1 MSKFIPFYLAGGLI
15 AFSWGALP
23 EHGPWDGWDLA
34 LFQLVNG
41 WIGHSPRWADLV
53 AITNNRLFD
62 LAALACMG
70 GILAGCFFRADGQ
83 ERRRLVAMG
92 VVMLLGALVINQL
105 GHLLPV
111 SRPSPTLMV
120 DGALRLTEISAIPTK
135 DSAGDSFPGD
145 HALFLM
151 IFAGFALRYLP
162 RWAGVVAVVM
172 VPLFS
177 APRILAG
184 AHWMTDVYVGALCLS
199 LICLPLL
206 LLTPVS
212 DRLIDRLAP
221 RLPRWIAR
229 RRMKKEGGSPRL
241 LSFTPHRCC
250 GRREMT
256 RTTPDEPGL
265 SPSQP
270 VWIAPFGFC
279 QPK

>member
-1 MSKFIPFYLAGGLI
+1 M
-15 AFSWGALP
+15 
-23 EHGPWDGWDLA
+23 
-34 LFQLVNG
+34 
-41 WIGHSPRWADLV
+41 
-53 AITNNRLFD
+53 
-62 LAALACMG
+62 
-70 GILAGCFFRADGQ
+70 
-83 ERRRLVAMG
+83 
-92 VVMLLGALVINQL
+92 INQL

-206 LLTPVS
+206 LLTPC
-212 DRLIDRLAP
+212 R
-221 RLPRWIAR
+221 IA
-229 RRMKKEGGSPRL
+229 
-241 LSFTPHRCC
+241 
-250 GRREMT
+250 
-256 RTTPDEPGL
+256 
-265 SPSQP
+265 
-270 VWIAPFGFC
+270 
-279 QPK
+279 

>member
-1 MSKFIPFYLAGGLI
+1 MSKFIPLYLIGGLI
-15 AFSWGALP
+15 AFSWAALP
-23 EHGPWDGWDLA
+23 DHGPWDHWDLA

-41 WIGHSPRWADLV
+41 WLGHSPRWADLV

-70 GILAGCFFRADGQ
+70 GILATCFFRAGEQD
-83 ERRRLVAMG
+83 RRRLVAMG
-92 VVMLLGALVINQL
+92 CVMLLAALVINQL

-120 DGALRLTEISAIPTK
+120 EGALRLTELSTIPTK

-151 IFAGFALRYLP
+151 IFAGFTLRYLP
-162 RWAGVVAVVM
+162 RRAAMIALLM

-199 LICLPLL
+199 LICLPPLL
-206 LLTPVS
+206 LSPLS
-212 DRLIDRLAP
+212 DRLIDRIAP
-221 RLPRWIAR
+221 RLPRWI
-229 RRMKKEGGSPRL
+229 S
-241 LSFTPHRCC
+241 
-250 GRREMT
+250 
-256 RTTPDEPGL
+256 
-265 SPSQP
+265 
-270 VWIAPFGFC
+270 
-279 QPK
+279 

>member
-1 MSKFIPFYLAGGLI
+1 MSKFIAFYLVGGLI
-15 AFSWGALP
+15 AVSWGALP
-23 EHGPWDGWDLA
+23 DHGPWDQWDLA
-34 LFQLVNG
+34 TFHLVNG
-41 WIGHSPRWADLV
+41 WLGQSARWADLV
-53 AITNNRLFD
+53 AITNHRLFD

-70 GILAGCFFRADGQ
+70 GILARSFFSADEQG
-83 ERRRLVAMG
+83 RRRLVAMG
-92 VVMLLGALVINQL
+92 FVMLLGALVINQL

-162 RWAGVVAVVM
+162 RLAAVTAVLM

-184 AHWMTDVYVGALCLS
+184 AHWMTDVYVGALSLS
-199 LICLPLL
+199 LVCLPPL
-206 LLTPVS
+206 LLTPLS

-229 RRMKKEGGSPRL
+229 DFRAAR
-241 LSFTPHRCC
+241 
-250 GRREMT
+250 
-256 RTTPDEPGL
+256 
-265 SPSQP
+265 Q
-270 VWIAPFGFC
+270 
-279 QPK
+279 